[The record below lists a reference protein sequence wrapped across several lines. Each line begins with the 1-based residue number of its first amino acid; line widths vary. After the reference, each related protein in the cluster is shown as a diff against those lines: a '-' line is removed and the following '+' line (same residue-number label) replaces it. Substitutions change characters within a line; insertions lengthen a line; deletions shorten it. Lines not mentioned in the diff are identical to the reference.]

1 MLFCLPKKQQITMK
15 KVILFLLFVAILTAC
30 TSTPKAPF
38 EPSQLEV
45 TSGNLWRANIFSPEL
60 NETIKVD
67 VWTPNGYTTSKKYPV
82 VYMHDGQ
89 NLFDANSTWNHQ
101 AWEIDSVMGM
111 LIVENKIRPA
121 VVVGIHSVD
130 TTRIG
135 DLMPERVVEMTP
147 PGKVRDFIDMMCR
160 GQYRADEYLSFIVNT
175 LKPTIDSHFSTLT
188 DRKSTS
194 IMGSSMGGLI
204 SIYGVT
210 EYPDVFGAA
219 VCMSTHWTGAIGD
232 NADFPTA
239 MKYYLMDKF
248 PRNGDYLLYFDNG
261 DCSYDSQYIPAYE
274 LMNSLFDFLGY
285 HEGEKL
291 KTGIF
296 QGHSHSEQSWS
307 QRVEIPLEFLYK
319 R

>member
-1 MLFCLPKKQQITMK
+1 MK
-15 KVILFLLFVAILTAC
+15 KVILFLSFVAILTAC

-38 EPSQLEV
+38 EASQLEV

-60 NETIKVD
+60 NETIKIN
-67 VWTPNGYTTSKKYPV
+67 VWTPDGYTTSKKYPV

-101 AWEIDSVMGM
+101 SWEIDSVMGE
-111 LIVENKIRPA
+111 LIADKKIKPA
-121 VVVGIHSVD
+121 IVVGIHSVD

>member
-1 MLFCLPKKQQITMK
+1 MK
-15 KVILFLLFVAILTAC
+15 KIILFFSLVAILAAC

-175 LKPTIDSHFSTLT
+175 LKPIIDTHFSTLT

-210 EYPDVFGAA
+210 EYPEVFGAA

>member
-1 MLFCLPKKQQITMK
+1 MK
-15 KVILFLLFVAILTAC
+15 KIILFFSLVAILAAC

-60 NETIKVD
+60 NETIKIN
-67 VWTPNGYTTSKKYPV
+67 VWTPDGYTTSKKYPV

-89 NLFDANSTWNHQ
+89 NLFDANFTWNHQ
-101 AWEIDSVMGM
+101 SWEVDSVMGM
-111 LIVENKIRPA
+111 LIAENRIRPA
-121 VVVGIHSVD
+121 IVVGIHSVD

-219 VCMSTHWTGAIGD
+219 ICMSTHWTGAIGD

>member
-1 MLFCLPKKQQITMK
+1 MK
-15 KVILFLLFVAILTAC
+15 KTLFLLFVIVILAAC

-111 LIVENKIRPA
+111 LIAENKICPA

-147 PGKVRDFIDMMCR
+147 PGEVRDFIDMMCR

-175 LKPTIDSHFSTLT
+175 LKPIIDTHFSTLT

-210 EYPDVFGAA
+210 EYPEVFGAA

-239 MKYYLMDKF
+239 MKYYLMDNF

-274 LMNSLFDFLGY
+274 SMNRLFDFLGY

-291 KTGIF
+291 KKGIF

-307 QRVEIPLEFLYK
+307 QRVAIPLEFILSK
-319 R
+319 

>member
-1 MLFCLPKKQQITMK
+1 MK
-15 KVILFLLFVAILTAC
+15 KIILFFSLVAILAAC

-111 LIVENKIRPA
+111 LIVDKKIKPA
-121 VVVGIHSVD
+121 IVVGIHSVD

-175 LKPTIDSHFSTLT
+175 LKPIIDTHFSTLT

-210 EYPDVFGAA
+210 EYPEVFGAA

>member
-15 KVILFLLFVAILTAC
+15 KVILFLSFVAILTAC

-38 EPSQLEV
+38 EASQLEV

-210 EYPDVFGAA
+210 EYPEVFGAA

-261 DCSYDSQYIPAYE
+261 DCSYDSQYISAYE

>member
-1 MLFCLPKKQQITMK
+1 MK
-15 KVILFLLFVAILTAC
+15 KWIFTTLFLVMLTIFLAKDKKSDIMQSSNL
-30 TSTPKAPF
+30 T
-38 EPSQLEV
+38 V
-45 TSGNLWRANIFSPEL
+45 TSGEIKHLDLYSPEM

-67 VWTPNGYTTSKKYPV
+67 VWTPDGYNKDVKYPV
-82 VYMHDGQ
+82 IYMHDGQ

-101 AWEIDSVMGM
+101 AWEIDSVLGS
-111 LIVENKIRPA
+111 LIADKKVKPA
-121 VVVGIHSVD
+121 IVVGIHSVD

-147 PGKVRDFIDMMCR
+147 SGEVRDFIDLMCR

-175 LKPTIDSHFSTLT
+175 LKPIIDDKFSTLT

-194 IMGSSMGGLI
+194 IMGASMGGLI

-210 EYPDVFGAA
+210 EYPEVFGAA

-239 MKYYLMDKF
+239 MKQYLLDNF

-261 DCSYDSQYIPAYE
+261 DCDYDSQYLPAYNE
-274 LMNSLFDFLGY
+274 MNTLFDFLGY
-285 HEGEKL
+285 QEGEKL
-291 KTGIF
+291 KTGVF
-296 QGHSHSEQSWS
+296 QGHSHSEKSWS
-307 QRVEIPLEFLYK
+307 ERVSIPLQFVLK
-319 R
+319 

>member
-1 MLFCLPKKQQITMK
+1 MK
-15 KVILFLLFVAILTAC
+15 KILFISFLLAILVSC

-38 EPSQLEV
+38 EVSQLEV

-60 NETIKVD
+60 NETIKID
-67 VWTPNGYTTSKKYPV
+67 VWTPDRYTTSKKYPV

-111 LIVENKIRPA
+111 LIAENKIRSA
-121 VVVGIHSVD
+121 IVVGIHSVD

-135 DLMPERVVEMTP
+135 DLMPERVVEMLP
-147 PGKVRDFIDMMCR
+147 SGEVRDFIDMMCR
-160 GQYRADEYLSFIVNT
+160 SQYRADEYLAFIVNT
-175 LKPTIDSHFSTLT
+175 LKPIVDTHFSTFT

-210 EYPDVFGAA
+210 EYPDAFSAA
-219 VCMSTHWTGAIGD
+219 VCMSTHWTGAIGN

-239 MKYYLMDKF
+239 MKYYLMDNF

-274 LMNSLFDFLGY
+274 SMNSLFEFLGY
-285 HEGEKL
+285 HEDEKL

-296 QGHSHSEQSWS
+296 QGHSHSEKSWS
-307 QRVEIPLEFLYK
+307 ERVAIPLEFILK
-319 R
+319 K

>member
-1 MLFCLPKKQQITMK
+1 MK
-15 KVILFLLFVAILTAC
+15 KIILFFSLVAILTAC

-45 TSGNLWRANIFSPEL
+45 SSGNLWRANIFSPEL
-60 NETIKVD
+60 NETIKID
-67 VWTPNGYTTSKKYPV
+67 VWTPDGYTTSKKYPV

-101 AWEIDSVMGM
+101 AWEIDSAMGM
-111 LIVENKIRPA
+111 LIAENRIRPTI
-121 VVVGIHSVD
+121 VVGIHSVD

-147 PGKVRDFIDMMCR
+147 PGEVRNFIDLMCR
-160 GQYRADEYLSFIVNT
+160 GQYRADEYLTFIVNT
-175 LKPTIDSHFSTLT
+175 LKPTIDSHFLTLT
-188 DRKSTS
+188 DRKSTA

-204 SIYGVT
+204 SIYGIT

-261 DCSYDSQYIPAYE
+261 DCPYDSNYIPAYE
-274 LMNSLFDFLGY
+274 SMNRLFDFLGY

-307 QRVEIPLEFLYK
+307 ERVAIPLEFILSK
-319 R
+319 

>member
-1 MLFCLPKKQQITMK
+1 MK
-15 KVILFLLFVAILTAC
+15 KILFISFILVILVAC

-38 EPSQLEV
+38 EFSQLEV

-60 NETIKVD
+60 NETIKID
-67 VWTPNGYTTSKKYPV
+67 VWTPDGYNTSKKYSV

-111 LIVENKIRPA
+111 LIAENKIRPA
-121 VVVGIHSVD
+121 IVVGIHSVD

-135 DLMPERVVEMTP
+135 DLMPERVVEMLP
-147 PGKVRDFIDMMCR
+147 SGEVRDFIDMMCR
-160 GQYRADEYLSFIVNT
+160 SQYRADEYLTFIINT
-175 LKPTIDSHFSTLT
+175 LKPIVDTHFSTFT

-204 SIYGVT
+204 SIYGVA
-210 EYPDVFGAA
+210 EHPDVFGAA

-232 NADFPTA
+232 NPDFPTA
-239 MKYYLMDKF
+239 MKYYLMDNF

-274 LMNSLFDFLGY
+274 SMNSLFDFLGY

-296 QGHSHSEQSWS
+296 QGHSHSEKSWS
-307 QRVEIPLEFLYK
+307 ERVAIPLEFILK
-319 R
+319 K

>member
-1 MLFCLPKKQQITMK
+1 MK
-15 KVILFLLFVAILTAC
+15 KLLLSLFVVLILTAC
-30 TSTPKAPF
+30 TSSPNTPF
-38 EPSQLEV
+38 EVSQLKV
-45 TSGNLWRANIFSPEL
+45 TSGNLWRANIYSPEL
-60 NETIKVD
+60 NEKIKVD
-67 VWTPNGYTTSKKYPV
+67 VWTPDGYTESKKYPV
-82 VYMHDGQ
+82 IYMHDGQ

-101 AWEIDSVMGM
+101 AWEIDSVLGS
-111 LIVENKIRPA
+111 LIADKKVEPA
-121 VVVGIHSVD
+121 IVVGIHSVD

-135 DLMPERVVEMTP
+135 DLMPVRVVEMTP
-147 PGKVRDFIDMMCR
+147 SGDVRDFIDMMCR
-160 GQYRADEYLSFIVNT
+160 GQYRADEYLAFIVNT
-175 LKPTIDSHFSTLT
+175 LKPLIDSKFSTLT

-210 EYPDVFGAA
+210 EHPEVFGAA

-239 MKYYLMDKF
+239 MKYYLMDNF

-261 DCSYDSQYIPAYE
+261 DCPYDSNYIPAYE
-274 LMNSLFDFLGY
+274 SMNNLFDFLGY

-296 QGHSHSEQSWS
+296 KGHSHSEKSWS
-307 QRVEIPLEFLYK
+307 ERVAIPLEFILK
-319 R
+319 KL

>member
-1 MLFCLPKKQQITMK
+1 MK
-15 KVILFLLFVAILTAC
+15 KIILFFSLVAILAAC

-101 AWEIDSVMGM
+101 SWEIDSVMGE
-111 LIVENKIRPA
+111 LIADKKIKPA
-121 VVVGIHSVD
+121 IVVGIHSVD

-175 LKPTIDSHFSTLT
+175 LKPTIDSHFSILT

-210 EYPDVFGAA
+210 EYPEVFGAA

>member
-1 MLFCLPKKQQITMK
+1 MK
-15 KVILFLLFVAILTAC
+15 KIILFFSLVAILAAC

-60 NETIKVD
+60 NETIKID
-67 VWTPNGYTTSKKYPV
+67 VWTPKGYSDFKKYPV
-82 VYMHDGQ
+82 IYMHDGQ

-101 AWEIDSVMGM
+101 AWEIDSVLGS
-111 LIVENKIRPA
+111 LIADKKVKPA
-121 VVVGIHSVD
+121 IVVGIHSVD

-147 PGKVRDFIDMMCR
+147 PGEVRDFIDMMCR

>member
-1 MLFCLPKKQQITMK
+1 MK
-15 KVILFLLFVAILTAC
+15 KTLFLLFVIVILAAC

-38 EPSQLEV
+38 EASQLEV

-67 VWTPNGYTTSKKYPV
+67 VWTPNGYITSKKYPV

-111 LIVENKIRPA
+111 LIAENKICPA

-147 PGKVRDFIDMMCR
+147 PGAVRDFIDRMCR
-160 GQYRADEYLSFIVNT
+160 SQYRADEYLAFIVNT
-175 LKPTIDSHFSTLT
+175 LKPTIDSHFSTLI

-210 EYPDVFGAA
+210 EYPEVFGAA

-274 LMNSLFDFLGY
+274 SMNRLFDFLGY

-296 QGHSHSEQSWS
+296 QGHSHSEQFWS
-307 QRVEIPLEFLYK
+307 QRVAIPLEFILSK
-319 R
+319 

>member
-1 MLFCLPKKQQITMK
+1 MK
-15 KVILFLLFVAILTAC
+15 KIILFFSLVAILAAC

-111 LIVENKIRPA
+111 LIVENKIRSA

-147 PGKVRDFIDMMCR
+147 PGEVRDFIDMMCR

-188 DRKSTS
+188 DCKSTS

-296 QGHSHSEQSWS
+296 QDHSHSEQSWS

>member
-1 MLFCLPKKQQITMK
+1 MK
-15 KVILFLLFVAILTAC
+15 KTLFLLFVIVILAAC
-30 TSTPKAPF
+30 ISTPKAPF
-38 EPSQLEV
+38 EASQLEV

-67 VWTPNGYTTSKKYPV
+67 VWTPNGYTTSKKYPI

-111 LIVENKIRPA
+111 LIAENKICPA

-147 PGKVRDFIDMMCR
+147 PGEVRDFIDMMCR

-175 LKPTIDSHFSTLT
+175 LKPIIDTHFSTLT
-188 DRKSTS
+188 DCKSTS

-210 EYPDVFGAA
+210 EYPEVFGAA

-239 MKYYLMDKF
+239 MKYYLMDNF

-261 DCSYDSQYIPAYE
+261 DCSYDSNYIPAYE
-274 LMNSLFDFLGY
+274 SMNRLFDFLGY

-296 QGHSHSEQSWS
+296 QGHSHSEHSWS
-307 QRVEIPLEFLYK
+307 QRVAIPLEFIFSK
-319 R
+319 

>member
-1 MLFCLPKKQQITMK
+1 MK
-15 KVILFLLFVAILTAC
+15 KVLLFIAIIALLASC
-30 TSTPKAPF
+30 VSTTTPEAPF
-38 EPSQLEV
+38 AKSKLEV
-45 TSGNLWRANIFSPEL
+45 TSGKLWHASIFSPEL
-60 NETIKVD
+60 NETIKID
-67 VWTPNGYTTSKKYPV
+67 VWTPDGYTVSKKYPV
-82 VYMHDGQ
+82 IYMHDGQ

-101 AWEIDSVMGM
+101 AWEIDSVLGS
-111 LIVENKIRPA
+111 LIADKKVKPA
-121 VVVGIHSVD
+121 IVVGIHSVD

-147 PGKVRDFIDMMCR
+147 SGEVRDFIDLMCR

-175 LKPTIDSHFSTLT
+175 LKPIIDDKFSTLT

-210 EYPDVFGAA
+210 EYPEVFGAA

-239 MKYYLMDKF
+239 MKQYLLDNF

-261 DCSYDSQYIPAYE
+261 DCDYDSQYLPAYNE
-274 LMNSLFDFLGY
+274 MNTLFDFLGY
-285 HEGEKL
+285 REGEKL
-291 KTGIF
+291 KTGVF
-296 QGHSHSEQSWS
+296 QGHSHSEKSWS
-307 QRVEIPLEFLYK
+307 ERVDIPLQFILK
-319 R
+319 K

>member
-1 MLFCLPKKQQITMK
+1 MK
-15 KVILFLLFVAILTAC
+15 KIILFFSLVAILAAC

-38 EPSQLEV
+38 EASQLEV

-147 PGKVRDFIDMMCR
+147 PGKVRDFIER
-160 GQYRADEYLSFIVNT
+160 VNAQY
-175 LKPTIDSHFSTLT
+175 P
-188 DRKSTS
+188 TS
-194 IMGSSMGGLI
+194 IENEELNALLKT
-204 SIYGVT
+204 IYNQGQ
-210 EYPDVFGAA
+210 E
-219 VCMSTHWTGAIGD
+219 IE
-232 NADFPTA
+232 
-239 MKYYLMDKF
+239 
-248 PRNGDYLLYFDNG
+248 
-261 DCSYDSQYIPAYE
+261 E
-274 LMNSLFDFLGY
+274 LKA
-285 HEGEKL
+285 KL
-291 KTGIF
+291 K
-296 QGHSHSEQSWS
+296 
-307 QRVEIPLEFLYK
+307 K
-319 R
+319 AKK

>member
-1 MLFCLPKKQQITMK
+1 MK
-15 KVILFLLFVAILTAC
+15 KIILFFSLVAILAAC

-111 LIVENKIRPA
+111 LIVENKIRSA